1 MPDKCAMPNG
11 VASIRRLSAAASSIR
26 YLIFML
32 VWLDRY
38 LPHRRVA
45 RDRLFQR
52 GTFVLQLGS
61 SSMHSSAMTGT
72 RKSLPFGL

>member
-1 MPDKCAMPNG
+1 MPGGPVPDKYAMPNG

-38 LPHRRVA
+38 PPRRLVTG
-45 RDRLFQR
+45 DRLFFR
-52 GTFVLQLGS
+52 GALVLQLGIDFLLEQSNS
-61 SSMHSSAMTGT
+61 SPSA
-72 RKSLPFGL
+72 